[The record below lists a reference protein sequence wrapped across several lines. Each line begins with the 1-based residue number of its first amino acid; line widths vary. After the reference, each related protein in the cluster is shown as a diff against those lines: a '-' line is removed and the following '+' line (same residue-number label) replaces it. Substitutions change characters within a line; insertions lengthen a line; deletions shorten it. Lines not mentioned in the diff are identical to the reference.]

1 MEKRNKKR
9 CGRIWQSVILH
20 LLIIMLKKNF
30 MILNEPNKGKY
41 TIEVP
46 SQKEY
51 EFLENLKKC
60 CF

>member
-1 MEKRNKKR
+1 MAISHFTSSDYYAKK
-9 CGRIWQSVILH
+9 
-20 LLIIMLKKNF
+20 KF
-30 MILNEPNKGKY
+30 MILNEPKKGKY

-51 EFLENLKKC
+51 EFLEHLKKC